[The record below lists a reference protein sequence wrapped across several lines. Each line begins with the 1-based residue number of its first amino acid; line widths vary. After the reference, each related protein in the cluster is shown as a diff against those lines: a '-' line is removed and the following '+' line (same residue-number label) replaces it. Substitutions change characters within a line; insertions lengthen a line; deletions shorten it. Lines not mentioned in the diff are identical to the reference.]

1 MIGGGIF
8 WGGGFVS
15 TSWRQLVISEDS
27 TPKDDEIT
35 DGVDEGFV
43 DESTTLSSISEHLL
57 TVGEGGTEEE
67 AEEKNEDPED
77 EVCPILT

>member
-1 MIGGGIF
+1 M
-8 WGGGFVS
+8 
-15 TSWRQLVISEDS
+15 ISEDS

-67 AEEKNEDPED
+67 AEERNEDKDEDPED
-77 EVCPILT
+77 EVCPILI

>member
-1 MIGGGIF
+1 M
-8 WGGGFVS
+8 
-15 TSWRQLVISEDS
+15 ISEDS

-57 TVGEGGTEEE
+57 TVSEGETEEE
-67 AEEKNEDPED
+67 AEERNEDKDEDPED
-77 EVCPILT
+77 EVCPILI

>member
-1 MIGGGIF
+1 M
-8 WGGGFVS
+8 
-15 TSWRQLVISEDS
+15 ISEDS

-57 TVGEGGTEEE
+57 MVGEGGTEEE
-67 AEEKNEDPED
+67 AEERNEDKDEDPED
-77 EVCPILT
+77 EVCPLLI